1 MMSGG
6 GSSLN
11 GILETEKV
19 KREKGLREYIHR
31 GPHYKATKRR
41 HLAEILKKNYCED
54 KQEGWTKGKG
64 GATGRKQ
71 ALRKLVK

>member
-19 KREKGLREYIHR
+19 KREKGLCEYIHR
-31 GPHYKATKRR
+31 GPHYKATKWR
-41 HLAEILKKNYCED
+41 HLAEILKKTTVRISRKVGQKE
-54 KQEGWTKGKG
+54 KEGP
-64 GATGRKQ
+64 Q
-71 ALRKLVK
+71 AENRPYVSL